1 MIKEKEIQQKLAYSQ
16 DLATIK
22 IVEAMLLAAR
32 EEGIT
37 FAEKRITHCG
47 VCRYGNPV
55 PGAIPSAKD
64 PIRCDVDPLEKR
76 SFLMEPED
84 FCSLGQ
90 KK

>member
-1 MIKEKEIQQKLAYSQ
+1 MVENKEAQELVDKEA
-16 DLATIK
+16 LATIK
-22 IVEAMLLAAR
+22 IIETMLVGAR
-32 EEGIT
+32 EEGVA
-37 FAEKRITHCG
+37 FAEKRIIHCG
-47 VCRYGNPV
+47 NCRYGNPV

-76 SFLMEPED
+76 SFLMEPGD

>member
-1 MIKEKEIQQKLAYSQ
+1 MVENKETQEQVEKEV
-16 DLATIK
+16 LATAK
-22 IVEAMLLAAR
+22 IIEAMLLAAK
-32 EEGIT
+32 EEGVA
-37 FAEKRITHCG
+37 FAEKQITHCG
-47 VCRYGNPV
+47 VCRYGKPV

>member
-1 MIKEKEIQQKLAYSQ
+1 MVEKKEEQEKVDEEA
-16 DLATIK
+16 LATVK
-22 IVEAMLLAAR
+22 IIDAMLLAAK
-32 EEGIT
+32 EEGIV
-37 FAEKRITHCG
+37 FAEKKITHCR

-55 PGAIPSAKD
+55 PGDIPSAED

-76 SFLMEPED
+76 SFLMESED